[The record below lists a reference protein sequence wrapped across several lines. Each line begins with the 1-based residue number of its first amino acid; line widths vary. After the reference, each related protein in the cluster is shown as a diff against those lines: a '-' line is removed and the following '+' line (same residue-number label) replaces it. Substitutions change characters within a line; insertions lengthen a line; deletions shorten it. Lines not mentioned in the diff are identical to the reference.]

1 MGGAGLCVTHWYS
14 FKLQFLIVY
23 LKNIAIFCEK
33 VSDWHEVSLLSY
45 VFLIETCVDIDAS
58 VSKNKE
64 DHKAGKVEPEEGIH
78 IESKRV
84 PDKASNTTLEPFHY
98 DSDGDD
104 VLDKSLNKKSN
115 TVTFYHVY

>member
-1 MGGAGLCVTHWYS
+1 M
-14 FKLQFLIVY
+14 
-23 LKNIAIFCEK
+23 
-33 VSDWHEVSLLSY
+33 SDWHEISLLSY

-115 TVTFYHVY
+115 TVTFYHVYWY

>member
-1 MGGAGLCVTHWYS
+1 M
-14 FKLQFLIVY
+14 
-23 LKNIAIFCEK
+23 
-33 VSDWHEVSLLSY
+33 SDWHEVSLLPY

-104 VLDKSLNKKSN
+104 VLDKSLNKKSRQSSFGG
-115 TVTFYHVY
+115 VAALFGVIYLFFLFFLPVVS